1 MTSLSLEER
10 IRHYCGYDTGLGG
23 GHWLLDS
30 IFKNNY
36 WEHNTFHLSQVFNE
50 NIILWFIKED
60 YNYGA
65 EE

>member
-10 IRHYCGYDTGLGG
+10 IRHYTR
-23 GHWLLDS
+23 LLDS
-30 IFKNNY
+30 VFKNNY

-50 NIILWFIKED
+50 KIILWFIKED

-65 EE
+65 EG